1 MHPHPPGQRALRFA
15 AARRRQLVPLG
26 DHPLVILE
34 RGLPWDDYGYKT
46 LFQVYYYEP
55 VDYPEPRHLGAVK
68 ILQRDA
74 MVTQLATAEMDGLD
88 ERFCSLGQDLDY
100 YDDVMALGP
109 DTARAVLRGL
119 RDMVLDPAIFA
130 RFQGAEGVERSLLR
144 SSSARIALRDAGRL
158 LAGQSL
164 PAQTEPFSFE
174 FSCTLTAFS
183 EPHRIRFD
191 FFPQDG
197 QLGRIVALVGRNA
210 AGKSALL
217 RALARR
223 LSGLDPEAGT
233 VTPEL
238 TLLRRLTVIAYSAFD
253 PNTFFLR
260 GRPKEGVAY
269 HYCGLRNQR
278 GQLDIDGAFE
288 RTRRRLVR
296 LSRGQNKEQLQDV
309 IIRSGILDIEP
320 HLRAPFERGDF
331 PEFVTQM
338 RSLSA
343 GHQILLF
350 VLANLMATIR
360 PGSLVLF
367 DEPELHLH
375 PNMLASL
382 MRLLHDVLEDFDSY
396 AILATHSSQVLQ
408 EIPARSIRIIE
419 RDGSVPSERP
429 YPRESFG
436 ANLGEITELA
446 FGVDEQDRNYCRL
459 LEDSAKALGRE
470 WLEQRADQVFQRPLG
485 LAPRAL
491 LGRLRKAGGG
501 DEEPDRE

>member
-1 MHPHPPGQRALRFA
+1 MQHPDPGQQGLRFA
-15 AARRRQLVPLG
+15 AARRRQLVARG

-46 LFQVYYYEP
+46 LFQIYYYDP
-55 VDYPEPRHLGAVK
+55 VGHPEPHFLGPVK

-74 MVTQLATAEMDGLD
+74 QVTQFGPDEMDGLD

-100 YDDVMALGP
+100 YENVLALGDNIAP
-109 DTARAVLRGL
+109 AILRGL
-119 RDMVLDPAIFA
+119 RDMVFDPAIFE
-130 RFQGAEGVERSLLR
+130 RFKAAEGVERSLLR
-144 SSSARIALRDAGRL
+144 SSAARIALRDAGRL
-158 LAGQSL
+158 LQGQQV
-164 PAQTEPFSFE
+164 PAQIESFGFD
-174 FSCTLTAFS
+174 FSCALPAFS
-183 EPHRIRFD
+183 EPHCIRFE

-197 QLGRIVALVGRNA
+197 QLGRIMALVGRNA

-223 LSGLDPEAGT
+223 LSGLDPEAGA
-233 VTPEL
+233 VMPEL

-260 GRPKEGVAY
+260 GRPKDGVAY
-269 HYCGLRNQR
+269 HYCGLRNQL

-296 LSRGQNKEQLQDV
+296 LSRGQNKDQLRDV

-320 HLRAPFERGDF
+320 HLREPFERGDF
-331 PEFVTQM
+331 AEFVTQM

-382 MRLLHDVLEDFDSY
+382 MRLLHDVLKSFDSY
-396 AILATHSSQVLQ
+396 AILATHSPQVLQ
-408 EIPARSIRIIE
+408 EIPSRSIRIIE
-419 RDGSVPSERP
+419 RDGSVPDQRP

-436 ANLGEITELA
+436 ANLSELTELA
-446 FGVDEQDRNYCRL
+446 FGIDEQDRNYHRL
-459 LEDSAKALGRE
+459 LEDSAKALGSE
-470 WLEQRADQVFQRPLG
+470 WLTHGVDRVFQRPLS